1 MTVQAQQ
8 ETLSFQAQVQQLLH
22 LVTHSLYSN
31 KEVFLREL
39 ISNASDAAD
48 KLRFEALSDAALY
61 EQDSELKITVDF
73 DPKQRTITITDNG
86 IGMSREEV
94 IANLGTIAKS
104 GTKEFLSKLSG
115 DQQKDSHLIGQFGVG
130 FYSAFV
136 VADKVTVNTRRAG
149 MQPEQGVCWEST
161 GEGDYNIKNIVRKER
176 GTEITLHV
184 RSDSEEFLDAWRL
197 RGVITKYSDHILLPI
212 EMKKN
217 EMAADEAAEQGK
229 EAAEQD
235 KKAPEWEVVNRAT
248 ALWTLPKSKIKEE
261 EYNELYKHIGHDF
274 ENPLAWSH
282 NRVEGKLEYISL
294 LYIPARAPFDLW
306 NRERKHGL
314 KLYVHRVFIMDDAE
328 QLLPGYLRFVRGIV
342 DSNDLPLN
350 VSREILQSSQVI
362 DSIRSGCV
370 KRVLDML
377 EDMAKNEPEKYT
389 KFWQEFG
396 QVLKEG
402 PAEDFANS
410 ERLAKLLR
418 FASTHTD
425 TSDQTVS
432 LQDYVSRMQ
441 PEQKHIYYVTADNFN
456 TAKNSPHLEI
466 FRKKGIEVLLMSD
479 RVDEWLLSQLRE
491 FEGKSLQSVAKGDL
505 DLTEIE
511 GNTEEGKKDQKDK
524 AKKKIEDEF
533 ASVLTQVK
541 TVLGEKVKEVR
552 LTDRLTDSPACLVSG
567 EHEMSIHLQ
576 NMLKAAGQ
584 AIPMSQPTLEI
595 NAEHPLVNK
604 MKAESDEERFAQWA
618 WVLFDQ
624 AQLAQGTALEDPAN
638 FVKRLNSLL
647 VGLTN

>member
-136 VADKVTVNTRRAG
+136 VADKVTVKTRRAG

-161 GEGDYNIKNIVRKER
+161 GEGDYSIKNIVHKER
-176 GTEITLHV
+176 GTEITLHI
-184 RSDSEEFLDAWRL
+184 RSDGEEFLDAWRL

-217 EMAADEAAEQGK
+217 EMAAEADEAAEK
-229 EAAEQD
+229 D
-235 KKAPEWEVVNRAT
+235 KKEQKTPEWEVVNRAT
-248 ALWTLPKSKIKEE
+248 ALWTLPKNKIKEE

-274 ENPLAWSH
+274 ENPLTWSH
-282 NRVEGKLEYISL
+282 NKVEGKLEYTSL

-314 KLYVHRVFIMDDAE
+314 KLYIHRVFIMDDAE

-377 EDMAKNEPEKYT
+377 EDMAKNDVEKYT

-418 FASTHTD
+418 FASTHAD
-425 TSDQTVS
+425 TADQTVS
-432 LQDYVSRMQ
+432 LQEYVSRMQ
-441 PEQKHIYYVTADNFN
+441 SEQKHIYYVTADNFN

-466 FRKKGIEVLLMSD
+466 FRKKGIEVLLLSD
-479 RVDEWLLSQLRE
+479 RVDEWMLSQLRE
-491 FEGKSLQSVAKGDL
+491 FEGKTLQSVAKGGL
-505 DLTEIE
+505 DL
-511 GNTEEGKKDQKDK
+511 EEVAGKDEKAPKDK
-524 AKKKIEDEF
+524 KNKSKKKTEDEF

-567 EHEMSIHLQ
+567 ENEMSIHLQ

-584 AIPMSQPTLEI
+584 AFPTSQPTLEI

-624 AQLAQGTALEDPAN
+624 AQLAQGTALEDPAS

-647 VGLTN
+647 VGLSH